1 MKKAILMMVGLIF
14 GLMVLATSAAMAG
27 GDQNRGEVG
36 EGSVI
41 RDSQSGCAEDWEACK
56 YNPEP

>member
-1 MKKAILMMVGLIF
+1 MVGIIV
-14 GLMVLATSAAMAG
+14 GLMVLTTSAAMAG

-41 RDSQSGCAEDWEACK
+41 RDSQSGCAEDWDVCK